1 LKQGFLKLAPRWLLG
16 VALTL
21 LSGAAMALGLGEIRV
36 KSQPGQPLVAE
47 IPVISN
53 EPGELEQ
60 LQARLASP
68 VTFERVGL
76 ARPEGLVSGLN
87 FAVALNDE
95 GKPVIRVTSTEPVQV
110 AAVNFLIEVDWGQGR
125 LVREYSA
132 LVNAPGALTAGNQ
145 PIIDAPVPPPSNVI
159 LREPEP
165 VAAAP
170 VAPIPA
176 PAAEPVPPAPE
187 TAVAPAPVA
196 RTESPAPA
204 PAPIPAATSGEVQV
218 QRGQTLS
225 QIARDLGQGYHLDQ
239 TMLALLRANPDAF
252 INNNINRLKQG
263 AVLRVP
269 QSAELAQ
276 LGEAEA
282 TALVRDQMAEWRQ
295 ARRPIPQ
302 PAESGVPLAAASQP
316 IIDAPLPPPANTI
329 VREPEPI
336 AATEPAPA
344 AATVP
349 APTAVPA
356 PATAAPAT
364 APTPRAPAV
373 APSSTLASG
382 ELEVQRG
389 QTLSQIAR
397 DLGPGYSLDQ
407 TMLALLRAN
416 PDAFINGNINRLK
429 QGAVLRLPQS
439 EEQARLGESEAA
451 ALVRDQ
457 MAEWRQARRPIP
469 QPVESTTA
477 TVALAPASAA
487 TKAPRVAEARLEIAP
502 PAASAAT
509 RAGTQSGIDAE
520 GEGDMLANQQL
531 TLTKEELAA
540 RESEVQELRAQV
552 AELESIKQQQGK
564 LIAMK
569 DSELAAAQQ
578 RLAKSQG
585 DASQPLW
592 MWAGLGL
599 LVAGL
604 VVGWLISRRKPV
616 AVGPKR
622 SGYDSAALAA
632 AMPVAENTREEVAE
646 TVDATV
652 ETQIEDEIPAT
663 LAEDES
669 EPRSTAAPTSSF
681 SPQAWTTAAI
691 KPTWHTGDGGLNV
704 APLNAA
710 PAGRERLELAIAY
723 LDLGDL
729 ETARDLLNEV
739 VAGGDD
745 AARNEAT
752 QLLREIG

>member
-1 LKQGFLKLAPRWLLG
+1 MKHGFLKLAPRLLLG
-16 VALTL
+16 VALIL
-21 LSGAAMALGLGEIRV
+21 VSSGAMALGLGEIRV

-47 IPVISN
+47 IPVIST

-68 VTFERVGL
+68 ITFERVGL

-87 FAVALNDE
+87 FAVAVSDE

-132 LVNAPGALTAGNQ
+132 LVDTPDALAAASQ
-145 PIIDAPVPPPSNVI
+145 PTIDAPLPPPADTI
-159 LREPEP
+159 IREPEP
-165 VAAAP
+165 IAATE
-170 VAPIPA
+170 PA
-176 PAAEPVPPAPE
+176 PAAEPIVPTPAPAE
-187 TAVAPAPVA
+187 AAPAPRAPVA
-196 RTESPAPA
+196 APSP
-204 PAPIPAATSGEVQV
+204 TLSSGSELEV

-225 QIARDLGQGYHLDQ
+225 QIARDLGQGYSLDQ
-239 TMLALLRANPDAF
+239 TMLALLRANPEAF
-252 INNNINRLKQG
+252 INGNINRLKQG

-282 TALVRDQMAEWRQ
+282 
-295 ARRPIPQ
+295 
-302 PAESGVPLAAASQP
+302 
-316 IIDAPLPPPANTI
+316 
-329 VREPEPI
+329 
-336 AATEPAPA
+336 
-344 AATVP
+344 
-349 APTAVPA
+349 
-356 PATAAPAT
+356 
-364 APTPRAPAV
+364 
-373 APSSTLASG
+373 
-382 ELEVQRG
+382 
-389 QTLSQIAR
+389 
-397 DLGPGYSLDQ
+397 
-407 TMLALLRAN
+407 
-416 PDAFINGNINRLK
+416 
-429 QGAVLRLPQS
+429 
-439 EEQARLGESEAA
+439 A

-469 QPVESTTA
+469 QPVETA
-477 TVALAPASAA
+477 SPLASAPSRAAPA
-487 TKAPRVAEARLEIAP
+487 APRTAEARLEIAP
-502 PAASAAT
+502 PDAGAAT

-552 AELESIKQQQGK
+552 AELESLKQQQAK

-592 MWAGLGL
+592 LWAGLGL

-604 VVGWLISRRKPV
+604 VVAWLINRRKKPV
-616 AVGPKR
+616 IAAAR
-622 SGYDSAALAA
+622 AGYDSAAMAA
-632 AMPVAENTREEVAE
+632 AMPAAEPATQAASQSKADRF
-646 TVDATV
+646 DAPLYEDGV
-652 ETQIEDEIPAT
+652 PAALPETQDEPVRAPAPP
-663 LAEDES
+663 A
-669 EPRSTAAPTSSF
+669 AAPQT
-681 SPQAWTTAAI
+681 WTTAAI
-691 KPTWHTGDGGLNV
+691 KPTWHTGEGLNV

-739 VAGGDD
+739 VAGGDA

>member
-1 LKQGFLKLAPRWLLG
+1 MKHGFLKLAPRLLLG
-16 VALTL
+16 VALIL
-21 LSGAAMALGLGEIRV
+21 VSSGAMALGLGEIRV

-47 IPVISN
+47 IPVIST

-68 VTFERVGL
+68 ITFERVGL

-87 FAVALNDE
+87 FAVAVSDE

-132 LVNAPGALTAGNQ
+132 LVDTPDALAAASQ
-145 PIIDAPVPPPSNVI
+145 PIIDAPLPPPADTI
-159 LREPEP
+159 IREPEP
-165 VAAAP
+165 IAATE
-170 VAPIPA
+170 PA
-176 PAAEPVPPAPE
+176 PAAEPVVPTPAPAE
-187 TAVAPAPVA
+187 AAPAPRAPVA
-196 RTESPAPA
+196 APSP
-204 PAPIPAATSGEVQV
+204 TLSSGELEV

-225 QIARDLGQGYHLDQ
+225 QIARDLGQGYSLDQ
-239 TMLALLRANPDAF
+239 TMLALLRANPEAF
-252 INNNINRLKQG
+252 INGNINRLKQG

-282 TALVRDQMAEWRQ
+282 
-295 ARRPIPQ
+295 
-302 PAESGVPLAAASQP
+302 
-316 IIDAPLPPPANTI
+316 
-329 VREPEPI
+329 
-336 AATEPAPA
+336 
-344 AATVP
+344 
-349 APTAVPA
+349 
-356 PATAAPAT
+356 
-364 APTPRAPAV
+364 
-373 APSSTLASG
+373 
-382 ELEVQRG
+382 
-389 QTLSQIAR
+389 
-397 DLGPGYSLDQ
+397 
-407 TMLALLRAN
+407 
-416 PDAFINGNINRLK
+416 
-429 QGAVLRLPQS
+429 
-439 EEQARLGESEAA
+439 A

-469 QPVESTTA
+469 QPVETA
-477 TVALAPASAA
+477 SPLASAPSRAAPA
-487 TKAPRVAEARLEIAP
+487 APRTAEARLEIAP
-502 PAASAAT
+502 PDAGAAT

-552 AELESIKQQQGK
+552 AELESLKQQQAK

-592 MWAGLGL
+592 LWAGLGL

-604 VVGWLISRRKPV
+604 VVAWLINRRKKPV
-616 AVGPKR
+616 IAAAR
-622 SGYDSAALAA
+622 AGYDSAAMAA
-632 AMPVAENTREEVAE
+632 AMPAAEPAAQAASQSKTDRF
-646 TVDATV
+646 DASLYEDGV
-652 ETQIEDEIPAT
+652 PAALPETQDKPVRAPAPP
-663 LAEDES
+663 A
-669 EPRSTAAPTSSF
+669 AAPQT
-681 SPQAWTTAAI
+681 WTTAAI
-691 KPTWHTGDGGLNV
+691 KPTWHTGEGLNV

-739 VAGGDD
+739 VAGGDA

>member
-1 LKQGFLKLAPRWLLG
+1 MKHGFLKLAPRLLLG
-16 VALTL
+16 IALVL

-68 VTFERVGL
+68 ITFERVGL
-76 ARPEGLVSGLN
+76 ARPEGLVSGLS

-132 LVNAPGALTAGNQ
+132 LVDT
-145 PIIDAPVPPPSNVI
+145 
-159 LREPEP
+159 
-165 VAAAP
+165 
-170 VAPIPA
+170 
-176 PAAEPVPPAPE
+176 
-187 TAVAPAPVA
+187 
-196 RTESPAPA
+196 
-204 PAPIPAATSGEVQV
+204 
-218 QRGQTLS
+218 
-225 QIARDLGQGYHLDQ
+225 
-239 TMLALLRANPDAF
+239 PDA
-252 INNNINRLKQG
+252 
-263 AVLRVP
+263 
-269 QSAELAQ
+269 
-276 LGEAEA
+276 
-282 TALVRDQMAEWRQ
+282 
-295 ARRPIPQ
+295 
-302 PAESGVPLAAASQP
+302 LAAASQP

-329 VREPEPI
+329 IREPEPV

-344 AATVP
+344 ATVEP
-349 APTAVPA
+349 VAPA
-356 PATAAPAT
+356 PAPAEAAPA
-364 APTPRAPAV
+364 PRPAA
-373 APSSTLASG
+373 APSPTLAGG

-397 DLGPGYSLDQ
+397 DLGQGYSLDQ

-416 PDAFINGNINRLK
+416 PEAFINGNINRLK
-429 QGAVLRLPQS
+429 QGAVLRVPQS
-439 EEQARLGESEAA
+439 SELTQLGEAEAA

-469 QPVESTTA
+469 QPVETTA
-477 TVALAPASAA
+477 SAPAPPSRA
-487 TKAPRVAEARLEIAP
+487 TPAAPRVADARLEIAP
-502 PAASAAT
+502 PAAGAAT

-552 AELESIKQQQGK
+552 AELESLKQQQAK
-564 LIAMK
+564 MIAMK

-578 RLAKSQG
+578 RLATSQG

-592 MWAGLGL
+592 LWAGLGL

-604 VVGWLISRRKPV
+604 VVAWLISRRKKPVV
-616 AVGPKR
+616 AVARP
-622 SGYDSAALAA
+622 GYDSAAMAA
-632 AMPVAENTREEVAE
+632 AMPAADPVA
-646 TVDATV
+646 
-652 ETQIEDEIPAT
+652 P
-663 LAEDES
+663 
-669 EPRSTAAPTSSF
+669 TAAQPKADRFDASHYEDGVPAALPETEENPLSAAAPPAAA
-681 SPQAWTTAAI
+681 PQAWTTAAI
-691 KPTWHTGDGGLNV
+691 KPTWHTGEGLNV

-739 VAGGDD
+739 VAGGDA

>member
-1 LKQGFLKLAPRWLLG
+1 LKHGFLKLAPRLLLG
-16 VALTL
+16 IALVL

-36 KSQPGQPLVAE
+36 KSQPGQPLLAE

-68 VTFERVGL
+68 ITFERVGL

-87 FAVALNDE
+87 FAVALSDE

-132 LVNAPGALTAGNQ
+132 LVDTPGALAAANQ
-145 PIIDAPVPPPSNVI
+145 PIIEAPLPPPANTIV
-159 LREPEP
+159 REPEP
-165 VAAAP
+165 VAATEPAP
-170 VAPIPA
+170 VPATEPVPTPA
-176 PAAEPVPPAPE
+176 PAAA
-187 TAVAPAPVA
+187 
-196 RTESPAPA
+196 APA
-204 PAPIPAATSGEVQV
+204 PAAASPSPALAGGELEV

-225 QIARDLGQGYHLDQ
+225 QIARGLLDNGAGQGYNLDQ
-239 TMLALLRANPDAF
+239 TMLALLRANPEAF
-252 INNNINRLKQG
+252 INGNINRLKQG

-282 TALVRDQMAEWRQ
+282 
-295 ARRPIPQ
+295 
-302 PAESGVPLAAASQP
+302 
-316 IIDAPLPPPANTI
+316 
-329 VREPEPI
+329 
-336 AATEPAPA
+336 
-344 AATVP
+344 
-349 APTAVPA
+349 
-356 PATAAPAT
+356 
-364 APTPRAPAV
+364 
-373 APSSTLASG
+373 
-382 ELEVQRG
+382 
-389 QTLSQIAR
+389 
-397 DLGPGYSLDQ
+397 
-407 TMLALLRAN
+407 
-416 PDAFINGNINRLK
+416 
-429 QGAVLRLPQS
+429 
-439 EEQARLGESEAA
+439 A

-469 QPVESTTA
+469 QPVETA
-477 TVALAPASAA
+477 TSPLASAPPRAAPA
-487 TKAPRVAEARLEIAP
+487 APRAAEARLEIAP
-502 PAASAAT
+502 PDASAAT

-520 GEGDMLANQQL
+520 GEGDMLANEQL

-552 AELESIKQQQGK
+552 AELEGLKQQQAK

-578 RLAKSQG
+578 RLAQSQG
-585 DASQPLW
+585 EASQPLW
-592 MWAGLGL
+592 LWAGLGL

-604 VVGWLISRRKPV
+604 VVAWLIGRRRKPAFV
-616 AVGPKR
+616 ATR
-622 SGYDSAALAA
+622 SAYDSAAMAA
-632 AMPVAENTREEVAE
+632 AMPAAE
-646 TVDATV
+646 TAPPAAAKPQDDHFDTV
-652 ETQIEDEIPAT
+652 RDQAPAT
-663 LAEDES
+663 LPVAEDG
-669 EPRSTAAPTSSF
+669 PLRAPAAPAAA
-681 SPQAWTTAAI
+681 PQPWTTAAS
-691 KPTWHTGDGGLNV
+691 KPTWHVGDGLNV

-739 VAGGDD
+739 AAGGDA
-745 AARNEAT
+745 AARKEAT

>member
-1 LKQGFLKLAPRWLLG
+1 MKHGFLKLAPRLLFG
-16 VALTL
+16 VALIL
-21 LSGAAMALGLGEIRV
+21 FSSGAMALGLGEIRV

-47 IPVISN
+47 IPVIST

-68 VTFERVGL
+68 ITFERVGL

-87 FAVALNDE
+87 FAVAVSDE
-95 GKPVIRVTSTEPVQV
+95 GKPVIRVTSSEPVQV

-132 LVNAPGALTAGNQ
+132 LVDT
-145 PIIDAPVPPPSNVI
+145 
-159 LREPEP
+159 
-165 VAAAP
+165 
-170 VAPIPA
+170 
-176 PAAEPVPPAPE
+176 
-187 TAVAPAPVA
+187 
-196 RTESPAPA
+196 
-204 PAPIPAATSGEVQV
+204 
-218 QRGQTLS
+218 
-225 QIARDLGQGYHLDQ
+225 
-239 TMLALLRANPDAF
+239 PDA
-252 INNNINRLKQG
+252 
-263 AVLRVP
+263 
-269 QSAELAQ
+269 
-276 LGEAEA
+276 
-282 TALVRDQMAEWRQ
+282 
-295 ARRPIPQ
+295 
-302 PAESGVPLAAASQP
+302 LAAASQP
-316 IIDAPLPPPANTI
+316 IIDAPVPPPTDTI

-336 AATEPAPA
+336 AATEPTPA
-344 AATVP
+344 AAEPVVP
-349 APTAVPA
+349 TPA
-356 PATAAPAT
+356 PATAAPA
-364 APTPRAPAV
+364 PRAPA
-373 APSSTLASG
+373 ATPSPTLASG

-397 DLGPGYSLDQ
+397 GLGQGYNLDQ

-429 QGAVLRLPQS
+429 QGAVLRVPQS
-439 EEQARLGESEAA
+439 AELAQLGEAEAA

-469 QPVESTTA
+469 QPVETTA
-477 TVALAPASAA
+477 PPLASAPPRA
-487 TKAPRVAEARLEIAP
+487 TPAAPRAAEARLEIAP
-502 PAASAAT
+502 PDAGAAT

-552 AELESIKQQQGK
+552 AELESLKQQQAK

-592 MWAGLGL
+592 LWAGLGL

-604 VVGWLISRRKPV
+604 VVAWLISRRNKPAAV
-616 AVGPKR
+616 AARP
-622 SGYDSAALAA
+622 GYDSAAMAA
-632 AMPVAENTREEVAE
+632 AIPAVEPVAKEDHFDASHYEDRVPAALPEV
-646 TVDATV
+646 
-652 ETQIEDEIPAT
+652 EDEPVRASPPPA
-663 LAEDES
+663 
-669 EPRSTAAPTSSF
+669 AA
-681 SPQAWTTAAI
+681 PQAWTTAAV
-691 KPTWHTGDGGLNV
+691 KPTWHTGDGLNV

-739 VAGGDD
+739 VAGGDA